1 MKRILLNFSILLGFV
16 VVSCDNA
23 DLSQEQN
30 AQNDNSIMQRQS
42 SMFSYIESTQINNS
56 VDCENNILIFPTWE
70 KYWETIEVLDQM
82 IENDCDSFDA
92 TVPNN
97 ITDDQYDALAD
108 AAGFDEDN
116 VLRKF
121 EEDLAFCSLRR
132 KIESLEN
139 DWLDQQGD
147 GQWDINADPDNHF
160 IDDETERTLLSQNV
174 EVIIG
179 DKKNG
184 YVYYKFIDDEGSWI
198 EVHNNDTQAISQV
211 SQGIIPTN
219 NSNVVVV
226 KPKEENNSGTCKSK
240 VKEVA
245 YEVSGGDRLKRI
257 SKIRRESGIKFS
269 STGNVSTSI
278 FKSKIKA
285 KTKGYRKKNGKWR
298 CRRTWITAGL
308 DGYDIYSTGNGF
320 DTCNDAIE
328 INKFK
333 EKRRRRVKVKRTID
347 TFVGVLSDIH
357 YFTVQNDKL
366 FSFHKKGNLIINK
379 DFYDMPIN

>member
-23 DLSQEQN
+23 DLSQEQT
-30 AQNDNSIMQRQS
+30 AKNDNSLMQRQS
-42 SMFSYIESTQINNS
+42 SMFSYIESTQINNG
-56 VDCENNILIFPTWE
+56 VDCKNNILIFPTWE

-82 IENDCDSFDA
+82 IENDCNSFDA
-92 TVPNN
+92 TVPNS

-132 KIESLEN
+132 KIEILEN

-308 DGYDIYSTGNGF
+308 DVYDIYSTGNGF

-333 EKRRRRVKVKRTID
+333 EKRRRRVKVKRKID

>member
-30 AQNDNSIMQRQS
+30 AINDNSLTQRQS
-42 SMFSYIESTQINNS
+42 SMFSYIESTQINNG

-82 IENDCDSFDA
+82 IENDCNSFDA
-92 TVPNN
+92 TVPNS

-132 KIESLEN
+132 KIEILEN

-160 IDDETERTLLSQNV
+160 IDDETERTMLSQNV

-245 YEVSGGDRLKRI
+245 YEVSGSDRLKRI

-308 DGYDIYSTGNGF
+308 DVYDIYSTGNGF

-333 EKRRRRVKVKRTID
+333 EKRRRRVKVKRKID

>member
-1 MKRILLNFSILLGFV
+1 MKRIILNFAILTGLV
-16 VVSCDNA
+16 VASCDNA
-23 DLSQEQN
+23 DLSQK
-30 AQNDNSIMQRQS
+30 QNDKNDNLLMQRQS
-42 SMFSYIESTQINNS
+42 SMFSYIQSTHINNG
-56 VDCENNILIFPTWE
+56 VDCEKNILIFPTWE
-70 KYWETIEVLDQM
+70 KYWETIDILDQM

-97 ITDDQYDALAD
+97 ITDDQYDVLAD

-121 EEDLAFCSLRR
+121 EEDLEFCSLRR

-160 IDDETERTLLSQNV
+160 IDDETERAILSQNA

-179 DKKNG
+179 DEKNG
-184 YVYYKFIDDEGSWI
+184 YVYYKFVDDEGNWI
-198 EVHNNDTQAISQV
+198 EVHNNDSQAISQV

-219 NSNVVVV
+219 NPNVVVV
-226 KPKEENNSGTCKSK
+226 KPKEQNNSGQCKSK
-240 VKEVA
+240 VKEIA
-245 YEVSGGDRLKRI
+245 YDVSGGDRLKRI
-257 SKIRRESGIKFS
+257 SKIRRESGVIYS
-269 STGNVSTSI
+269 STASVSTSI

-308 DGYDIYSTGNGF
+308 GGSDIYSSGNGF
-320 DTCNDAIE
+320 DTCDDAIE

-333 EKRRRRVKVKRTID
+333 EKRRRRVKVKKTID